1 MFGEARAPAVTQD
14 SIVAPP
20 ATQVAGV
27 PNGRQWTPQSHLEAS
42 LTIGFRGDL
51 RARSCAAC
59 DPDLSKAHPKSGRV
73 TDRSRCP
80 LRAQSDVIDA
90 RREMT

>member
-27 PNGRQWTPQSHLEAS
+27 PNGRQWTPQSHLEAYADHRFS
-42 LTIGFRGDL
+42 RDI
-51 RARSCAAC
+51 RARSCAVLIC
-59 DPDLSKAHPKSGRV
+59 
-73 TDRSRCP
+73 
-80 LRAQSDVIDA
+80 
-90 RREMT
+90 RRRTLNQVA